1 MNDNEIRNAFE
12 KMAETVHPER
22 VEDAVRERLS
32 AKEKR
37 RRIRFPRAVVAA
49 ACVLALT
56 ALSVGAYGVYRN
68 VAIYLTEEEG
78 PYSYEVQINFG
89 EDRIALS
96 EEVMEELAQYDTR
109 QINMEEGR
117 GVYDIGKM
125 FDSWEEAEEWLGCDL
140 LNSNCFGDTH
150 EDVSI
155 CLRSVY
161 YEDELTSVHLTGV
174 NSLVDMEY
182 SCCNISIQI
191 PVSGQIPGIVFGGG
205 SYTVEYSGTDEII
218 PYTAE
223 NGLSADIILTERTN
237 GYSTSY
243 NARIYL
249 YHGGIVY
256 EYHLFNPD
264 KDTAVTYMKQILDSL
279 Q

>member
-12 KMAETVHPER
+12 KMTDSVDPAQ

-37 RRIRFPRAVVAA
+37 RLVRFPRTAVVF
-49 ACVLALT
+49 ACVLAVT
-56 ALSVGAYGVYRN
+56 ALSAGAYGVYRN
-68 VAIYLTEEEG
+68 VMVRFTGEEG
-78 PYSYEVQINFG
+78 PYAYEVQVNFN
-89 EDRIALS
+89 EERITLS
-96 EEVMEELAQYDTR
+96 EEVTEALVQYDTR

-125 FDSWEEAEEWLGCDL
+125 FDSWESAEEWLGCDL
-140 LNSNCFGDTH
+140 LNSNCFGDIH
-150 EDVSI
+150 EDVSV

-161 YEDELTSVHLTGV
+161 YEDELAYVHLTGV

-205 SYTVEYSGTDEII
+205 SYAVEYSGTDEII

-264 KDTAVTYMKQILDSL
+264 KDTAVTYMKQIIDSL
-279 Q
+279 E